1 MTNREWILKT
11 MSYEELA
18 LNIECP
24 FEGECKHPEFE
35 TCHDCLIPWLKEE
48 HEGTELQQTKADNV
62 NAPAHY
68 TDSRYECID
77 EMVMLFGVEQVKA
90 FCRCN
95 AWKYRHRANMKNGAE
110 DIAKADKYLE
120 FLDNL
125 IAFENPHGG
134 ADNG

>member
-1 MTNREWILKT
+1 MTNREWILKNI
-11 MSYEELA
+11 SDKELA
-18 LNIECP
+18 LTTECP
-24 FEGECKHPEFE
+24 FVGECRHPEFE
-35 TCHDCLIPWLKEE
+35 ACTDCLVSWFKEE
-48 HEGTELQQTKADNV
+48 HEETELQQNKADNV

-68 TDSRYECID
+68 TDSKYECID

-95 AWKYRHRANMKNGAE
+95 AWKYRHRANLKNGAE

-125 IAFENPHGG
+125 IDFGKPYGIPL
-134 ADNG
+134 

>member
-11 MSYEELA
+11 MSDEELA
-18 LNIECP
+18 LNFQCP
-24 FEGECKHPEFE
+24 FEGECKHHEFS
-35 TCHDCLIPWLKEE
+35 TCYDCLIQWLKEE
-48 HEGTELQQTKADNV
+48 PEGNELQQTKADNV

-68 TDSRYECID
+68 TDSKYECID

-95 AWKYRHRANMKNGAE
+95 AWKYRHRANLKNGAE

-120 FLDNL
+120 FLNNL
-125 IAFENPHGG
+125 NKFGNPHGG
-134 ADNG
+134 ENK

>member
-1 MTNREWILKT
+1 MTNREWILKNI
-11 MSYEELA
+11 SDDDLA
-18 LNIECP
+18 HYYECP
-24 FEGECKHPEFE
+24 FPGDNCNHHGFESCYECK
-35 TCHDCLIPWLKEE
+35 LSWLKEE
-48 HEGTELQQTKADNV
+48 AETQPDNV

-68 TDSRYECID
+68 TDSKYECID

-95 AWKYRHRANMKNGAE
+95 AWKYRHRANLKNGAE

-125 IAFENPHGG
+125 IDFGKPYGIPL
-134 ADNG
+134 